1 MTITT
6 SNLPLST
13 DFKEELLE
21 EISYC
26 LEELESRRRGL
37 QSLRDSLDL
46 EVVFD
51 PDEVMDEFLGSTTRQ
66 MLSEIREADPKGFE
80 IEQALHCLRNNPEVT
95 LQKAYD
101 VILSKAIPGT
111 NKHARLKI

>member
-13 DFKEELLE
+13 DFMEELLE

-26 LEELESRRRGL
+26 LEQLESRRFDL
-37 QSLRDSLDL
+37 QSRPYAPDSELA
-46 EVVFD
+46 FD
-51 PDEVMDEFLGSTTRQ
+51 PDEVMEEFLGSTTCQ

-80 IEQALHCLRNNPEVT
+80 IEQTLHCLRNNPEVT

-101 VILSKAIPGT
+101 AILSKAIPGT